1 MEWLKAILEKA
12 EFKDGVLNVASVME
26 LVNAEFPKHAVPKK
40 EFNDKVGELK
50 AANDTITDLKK
61 ANGDNEELQNKITT
75 YETEIKKLKAATENT
90 RREYALKEK
99 LTSAGVVDAD
109 YLIYKQGGIEKFAFD
124 KDGNPIGVD
133 DIVKPLKE
141 SMPHLFKVDKPAGYN
156 PARGVDP
163 DVGNPWAK
171 ETFNLTKQGELFKT
185 DPARARE
192 LAAAA
197 GAKL

>member
-40 EFNDKVGELK
+40 EFNDKVAELK
-50 AANDTITDLKK
+50 TANDTITDLKK
-61 ANGDNEELQNKITT
+61 ANGDNEELQNKIAP
-75 YETEIKKLKAATENT
+75 YETEIRKLKAVTENT
-90 RREYALKEK
+90 RREYTLKEK
-99 LTSAGVVDAD
+99 LASAGVVDAD

-124 KDGNPIGVD
+124 KEGNPIGVD

-141 SMPHLFKVDKPAGYN
+141 SMPHLFKADKPTGYN
-156 PARGVDP
+156 PARGGNP

-171 ETFNLTKQGELFKT
+171 ENFNLTKQGELFKT

-197 GAKL
+197 GVKL